1 MNAYLRARRWVYEL
15 LDDTHHTLLSRIVTF
30 VLLGAIVLSI
40 VIVILSSVQEIRE
53 HYFGILVTVDWYIV
67 SIFIVEYVLRV
78 WTCVEDERYR
88 RPILGRLRYM
98 VTPMALIDLVAI
110 LPSILTGLGI
120 RLQSLRVARLIRLV
134 RALKIVRYVH
144 ALHVIG
150 QVIKAKRH
158 QLATSLLFVTFMLVI
173 SSTLMYEVEH
183 AVQPEAFSSIPETM
197 WWAVATLTTV
207 GYGDVYPITALGRLL
222 AAVSAVLGIGLFAIP
237 TGILA
242 SGFSEIAL
250 KEEEQRD
257 LQESMARVE
266 RLEKEELSLFRESL
280 SQTCPHCG
288 EKL

>member
-1 MNAYLRARRWVYEL
+1 VYEQ
-15 LDDTHHTLLSRIVTF
+15 LDDTHHTLLSRTVTF

-40 VIVILSSVQEIRE
+40 VIVILSSVQEIRD
-53 HYFGILVTVDWYIV
+53 HYFDLLLTADWWVV
-67 SIFIVEYVLRV
+67 SIFIIEYVLRV

-88 RPILGRLRYM
+88 RPVVGRLRYM

-120 RLQSLRVARLIRLV
+120 KLQSLRVARLIRLV
-134 RALKIVRYVH
+134 RALKIVRYIH
-144 ALHVIG
+144 ALNVIG
-150 QVIKAKRH
+150 QVFKVKRH
-158 QLATSLLFVTFMLVI
+158 QLATSLLFVSFLLVI

-183 AVQPEAFSSIPETM
+183 AVQPEAFSSIPATM

-207 GYGDVYPITALGRLL
+207 GYGDVYPVTSMGKLL

-250 KEEEQRD
+250 REEEKRD
-257 LQESMARVE
+257 LEESMARVE
-266 RLEKEELSLFRESL
+266 RLEREELEMIRTSR
-280 SQTCPHCG
+280 SQYCPHCG